1 MALSTTEAE
10 YIAMNE
16 ASKELLWLKRFLL
29 ELEIKQKTFE
39 LHCDAQ
45 STIDLSKNPTYHPK
59 IKHIAI
65 RYHWIREVLEEG
77 EMSIKKIDTRKNPA
91 DMTTKMV
98 TRAKHELYSKL
109 VGMA

>member
-1 MALSTTEAE
+1 M
-10 YIAMNE
+10 
-16 ASKELLWLKRFLL
+16 
-29 ELEIKQKTFE
+29 EIKQETFE

-45 STIDLSKNPTYHPK
+45 SAIDLSKNPTYHPK
-59 IKHIAI
+59 TKHIAI

-77 EMSIKKIDTRKNPA
+77 EMSIKKIDTRKNPT

-98 TRAKHELYSKL
+98 TREKHELCSKL